1 MSRRQEAHEGS
12 SGLKAGQG
20 PKGEEVGSG
29 HVGQPGPG
37 RSCE

>member
-12 SGLKAGQG
+12 RGLKAAG
-20 PKGEEVGSG
+20 PEGEEVGSG

-37 RSCE
+37 